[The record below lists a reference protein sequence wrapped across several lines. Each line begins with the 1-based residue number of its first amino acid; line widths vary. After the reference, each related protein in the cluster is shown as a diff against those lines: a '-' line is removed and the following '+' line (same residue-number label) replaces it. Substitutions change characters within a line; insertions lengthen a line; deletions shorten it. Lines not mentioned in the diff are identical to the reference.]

1 MHFKR
6 FFRWRRRGDRSD
18 VGRGRGLWFLALGI
32 VIVLRYAYCRSSD
45 HAQSMVWNNTCD
57 RSSGILFQRGATV
70 RRSSQQ
76 LRAFLSA
83 SSLGI
88 VPKSME
94 LPSRVACPL
103 ILQMNLGF
111 SGIWLGARF
120 WNSYET
126 WFLHH
131 LQESSSKNKSQ
142 GCNNPIWGQI
152 VLGHG
157 TESRADC
164 SRSSLGEHYVSAC
177 SWIVPN
183 FFWAF
188 YLELPEFGIWTA
200 CLIRLITLFLLSR
213 FCRYSFTIWVEVLD
227 IPTIIPYFPSVCR
240 TCRDLCCD
248 YIGKSCR
255 PFLRAVLNMFSSF
268 VLTYVAQVLLQQIW
282 NHRSHVFFLKEF
294 LFHLHSYVK
303 FRQQLFEYVGC

>member
-1 MHFKR
+1 LMHFKG

-45 HAQSMVWNNTCD
+45 HAQFMVWNNTCD

-111 SGIWLGARF
+111 SGIWLGARS

-131 LQESSSKNKSQ
+131 LQENSSKNKSQ
-142 GCNNPIWGQI
+142 GGNNPIWGQI
-152 VLGHG
+152 VLGRG

-164 SRSSLGEHYVSAC
+164 SRSSLGEHYVSPC

-188 YLELPEFGIWTA
+188 YLELPEFEISN
-200 CLIRLITLFLLSR
+200 CLSYQINNSVPSISFLQIQFHNLSWGAWYSNYHSLFP
-213 FCRYSFTIWVEVLD
+213 FC
-227 IPTIIPYFPSVCR
+227 
-240 TCRDLCCD
+240 
-248 YIGKSCR
+248 
-255 PFLRAVLNMFSSF
+255 M
-268 VLTYVAQVLLQQIW
+268 
-282 NHRSHVFFLKEF
+282 
-294 LFHLHSYVK
+294 
-303 FRQQLFEYVGC
+303 